1 MGEHQEA
8 EADVRLL
15 TEVTRLHE
23 HVGQGGGQRRVGI
36 VRIAPGEA
44 VGQVVTLAAG
54 VLLHDL
60 AQIPAVAR
68 EGIGHH
74 LVESAALPVGEDED
88 HREAGDQGAEQG
100 VHQAR
105 QEQAVAVADLVEAE
119 QHQQGDS
126 GRGQGVAGGA
136 GGEEHHPGN
145 HGESRLQEGAGEQV
159 EERPAQRQADQG
171 AGDPLHQLAPGG
183 AEVGL
188 ADEDRG
194 QQYPVAL
201 LGVDQ
206 VQHAVAGG
214 QRQAHAQGVAE
225 HRGGG
230 CEVLLEAFPDIL
242 QALG

>member
-1 MGEHQEA
+1 MLQGLGQGLLFVAMDADRTSDGQPLGDAIEALGDLAGSLFGDRVERFAGLLAAVGAERGEVAEQGVGEHQEA

-23 HVGQGGGQRRVGI
+23 HVGQGGGQRRVG
-36 VRIAPGEA
+36 VVGIAPGQA
-44 VGQVVTLAAG
+44 VGQVVALAAG

-159 EERPAQRQADQG
+159 E
-171 AGDPLHQLAPGG
+171 
-183 AEVGL
+183 
-188 ADEDRG
+188 
-194 QQYPVAL
+194 
-201 LGVDQ
+201 
-206 VQHAVAGG
+206 
-214 QRQAHAQGVAE
+214 
-225 HRGGG
+225 
-230 CEVLLEAFPDIL
+230 
-242 QALG
+242 